1 MILDAAGARCASLR
15 NHPVSDRAANLTIAP
30 QPHAGSNTASLNPH
44 YQAKGDFISPVAVR
58 AVSVDGELARL
69 GRGGDL
75 TSRVLGAG
83 VVKRYAG
90 RLLPVAKFLECAA
103 LARSF
108 MKTPL
113 ARLLLRKA
121 RLTETTLR
129 LTVLGLTADAARFA
143 EKTPDTSTPKTP
155 PQSPRKAPKPPTPLS
170 AKRRIQSSTNL
181 FGMVSR

>member
-1 MILDAAGARCASLR
+1 M
-15 NHPVSDRAANLTIAP
+15 
-30 QPHAGSNTASLNPH
+30 
-44 YQAKGDFISPVAVR
+44 
-58 AVSVDGELARL
+58 
-69 GRGGDL
+69 

-83 VVKRYAG
+83 VVKRYEG

-143 EKTPDTSTPKTP
+143 EKTPDTSTPKKTP